1 MSLDTF
7 KSFIKAPI
15 RPKTANAWDP
25 WSMLGNGNAGD
36 DSLDGVWGRHTALA
50 ATGWPP
56 NNPAMEYRAVGNS
69 M

>member
-1 MSLDTF
+1 
-7 KSFIKAPI
+7 
-15 RPKTANAWDP
+15 
-25 WSMLGNGNAGD
+25 MLGNGNAGD